1 MVNWTIPEYL
11 DAHPN
16 EYPGTVIRIFK
27 PEAPPES
34 ADKLSDWYTKGYN
47 QLYDQIDQYQEAV
60 RNDETPDASLKMSL
74 LTYGTANLPDK
85 KEVPSPEPVAPE
97 DPEDPIT
104 ENASSGGGNNTGLGQ
119 GIRTYTTIG
128 GDVVSK
134 DIISITATLQSGYD
148 EGNEQSTCTVTLNNN
163 FQKYGKKIASYEW
176 APRITRIWSQAAIDF
191 NTDHGVETNTYMIFQ
206 GFMSDAK
213 YNNETA
219 TVTFGCISIEAAGS
233 FDDSTWSPEDGYE
246 LKMQD
251 KIDEINA
258 ETPANAKILDLRYG
272 ASKLIKQDYTPSD
285 LSGNESLR
293 SIAQDNK
300 ESFYFGHDFEDNVY
314 VVLTDSDSNTGTV
327 FLDPYVIDPGD
338 TSTIFGHAN
347 DITVIAG
354 TTDMNETMRHIPTP
368 VKDEIFAHI
377 ENTESIYRYAKTAA
391 YITHDANLQSVQ
403 ANIEADLEDENF
415 KAYIDRDIKVV
426 VANKIPKIL
435 SIVIFTVP
443 DVITGEL
450 RWIYGGVKK
459 KEVEYSS
466 SGIISH
472 LEVARINTE
481 YGNEI
486 TIDSSGIITSTDEY
500 TDSEGNIW
508 QYVFRNGQWI
518 AGVWGPSHQIPSYTE
533 NVTPE
538 IIEHYKEEISI
549 IEANNNTINPN
560 WRNEI

>member
-1 MVNWTIPEYL
+1 M
-11 DAHPN
+11 
-16 EYPGTVIRIFK
+16 
-27 PEAPPES
+27 
-34 ADKLSDWYTKGYN
+34 
-47 QLYDQIDQYQEAV
+47 
-60 RNDETPDASLKMSL
+60 DAS
-74 LTYGTANLPDK
+74 
-85 KEVPSPEPVAPE
+85 
-97 DPEDPIT
+97 
-104 ENASSGGGNNTGLGQ
+104 
-119 GIRTYTTIG
+119 R
-128 GDVVSK
+128 
-134 DIISITATLQSGYD
+134 
-148 EGNEQSTCTVTLNNN
+148 
-163 FQKYGKKIASYEW
+163 
-176 APRITRIWSQAAIDF
+176 
-191 NTDHGVETNTYMIFQ
+191 
-206 GFMSDAK
+206 
-213 YNNETA
+213 
-219 TVTFGCISIEAAGS
+219 
-233 FDDSTWSPEDGYE
+233 
-246 LKMQD
+246 
-251 KIDEINA
+251 
-258 ETPANAKILDLRYG
+258 
-272 ASKLIKQDYTPSD
+272 LIKQDYTPSD

-377 ENTESIYRYAKTAA
+377 ENAESIYRYAKTAA

-403 ANIEADLEDENF
+403 ANIEADLEDDNF

-426 VANKIPKIL
+426 VANKIPKVL
-435 SIVIFTVP
+435 SIVIFAVP

-508 QYVFRNGQWI
+508 QYVFRNGQVDCRCM
-518 AGVWGPSHQIPSYTE
+518 GSRT
-533 NVTPE
+533 T
-538 IIEHYKEEISI
+538 
-549 IEANNNTINPN
+549 
-560 WRNEI
+560 